1 MRPSYVLVEGPLWV
15 LLHCDTV
22 ETNPVDYVT
31 SSGDD
36 LQADV
41 IKTELKT
48 YL

>member
-1 MRPSYVLVEGPLWV
+1 MRPSYELFEGPLWV

-22 ETNPVDYVT
+22 EANPVDYVT
-31 SSGDD
+31 GSGDD